1 MSRTRAQRI
10 AWRILATTAATAVL
24 AFLAVTIW
32 VAFPPHD
39 ALELSPAL
47 EHFDSRSPGDPRYLM
62 DFAPL
67 ERAYRPQ
74 SYRSFC
80 GPATLSTVL
89 RAYGARDVDQNSIFP
104 TFGARLKVFYNG
116 MTLAELDS
124 LARSA
129 GLRAQL
135 VYASDITVESF
146 RERVKANLMRPGD
159 FVVVNYDRR
168 VLRQEGAGHISALGA
183 YDPARDAFLVLDEA
197 SYRYPFTW
205 VPAPLL
211 YAAMHTKDGEKFRGA
226 LFIDGRD

>member
-1 MSRTRAQRI
+1 MLCMKYTR
-10 AWRILATTAATAVL
+10 RILMVAALAAISAIVAVS
-24 AFLAVTIW
+24 VW
-32 VAFPPHD
+32 VAFPPRD
-39 ALELSPAL
+39 ALELTPPL

-62 DFAPL
+62 DFAAL

-89 RAYGARDVDQNSIFP
+89 RAYGASDVDQNSIFP
-104 TFGARLKVFYNG
+104 TLGARLKVFYNG
-116 MTLAELDS
+116 MTLADLDA

-135 VYASDITVESF
+135 VYANDITVESF
-146 RERVKANLMRPGD
+146 RERVKTNLTHVGD
-159 FVVVNYDRR
+159 FVVINYDRR
-168 VLRQEGAGHISALGA
+168 VLKQEGAGHISAIGA

-211 YAAMHTKDGEKFRGA
+211 YAAMHTKDADKFRGA
-226 LFIDGRD
+226 LFIEGRN

>member
-1 MSRTRAQRI
+1 MKYTRR
-10 AWRILATTAATAVL
+10 L
-24 AFLAVTIW
+24 LAVAALAGVIAISAISLW

-39 ALELSPAL
+39 ALELPPPL
-47 EHFDSRSPGDPRYLM
+47 EHFDSRSPGEPRYLM
-62 DFAPL
+62 DFAAL

-89 RAYGARDVDQNSIFP
+89 RAYGASDVDQNSIFP
-104 TFGARLKVFYNG
+104 SLGARLKVVYNG
-116 MTLAELDS
+116 MTLAELDA
-124 LARSA
+124 LAHSA
-129 GLRAQL
+129 GLRTQL
-135 VYASDITVESF
+135 VYAHDMTVDSF
-146 RERVKANLMRPGD
+146 RERVKTNLSHVGD

-168 VLRQEGAGHISALGA
+168 VLKQEGAGHISAIGA

-211 YAAMHTKDGEKFRGA
+211 YAALHTKDADEFRGA
-226 LFIDGRD
+226 LFIDSRN

>member
-1 MSRTRAQRI
+1 MKYTRR
-10 AWRILATTAATAVL
+10 L
-24 AFLAVTIW
+24 LAVAALTGVIGLSAISLW
-32 VAFPPHD
+32 VAFPPRD
-39 ALELSPAL
+39 ALELAPPL
-47 EHFDSRSPGDPRYLM
+47 EYFDSHSPGDPRYLM

-89 RAYGARDVDQNSIFP
+89 RAYGASDVDQNAIFP
-104 TFGARLKVFYNG
+104 NLGARLKVFYNG
-116 MTLAELDS
+116 MTLADLGA

-129 GLRAQL
+129 GLRARL
-135 VYASDITVESF
+135 VYANDMTPDSF
-146 RERVKANLMRPGD
+146 RERVKANLAHAGD

-168 VLRQEGAGHISALGA
+168 MLKQEGAGHISAIGA

-211 YAAMHTKDGEKFRGA
+211 YAAIHTKDGDKFRGA